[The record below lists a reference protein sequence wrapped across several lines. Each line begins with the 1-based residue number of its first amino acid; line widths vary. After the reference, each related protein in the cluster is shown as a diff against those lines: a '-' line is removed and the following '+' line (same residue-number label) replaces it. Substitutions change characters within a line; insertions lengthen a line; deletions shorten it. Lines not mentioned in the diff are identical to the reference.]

1 MAEKKAKKSGPNI
14 SKLEWGMVISILGII
29 DIAQFVLDWIGIPF
43 IATVGTLLNR
53 FISFA
58 TGLAWPTYLYLRGV
72 NFDAPKILTVSLGF
86 LLEEIPDVDAMPFW
100 FLDGIVMYASVEA
113 EKKLAKIAKVAV
125 AAGAVALAPETGGAS
140 LAAEGAVASGVGAEV
155 GAGAEGASL
164 AGEVAENESVP
175 PELDDEDEEG
185 DDDQEN
191 GDSDGGELGDN
202 NEGAIGEE
210 NQNNR
215 NSTPKQKT
223 SRRQTSRE
231 SRSYSNNNSDQGA
244 EDDASD
250 PNSLDLRGSANN
262 EERQKSKDALK
273 FRSNLLDLS
282 LSYGQ
287 RKKAKEDEENSLTE

>member
-202 NEGAIGEE
+202 NEGGSGEE